1 MMLDIKEK
9 ISIKYSGCLV
19 LNADYSPMRII
30 SWQKALIYYYKS
42 LIGNDYD
49 AIEVIDFYT
58 NEIRTAS
65 NQYIRLPAVIK
76 IKKYINMFGLR
87 VKFSRKNLYARDNFT
102 CQYCGL
108 KKDINHLTYDHVI
121 PKSQWSSL
129 ANPTSWTNIVTA
141 CVSCNFKKKNRTPE
155 QAQMPLLNKPQE
167 PSKHYKYLHNIQLYK
182 FLPSEWQPF
191 IHQ

>member
-1 MMLDIKEK
+1 MMLDTKEK
-9 ISIKYSGCLV
+9 TKYNGCLV

-30 SWQKALIYYYKS
+30 PWQKALVYYYKS
-42 LIGNDYD
+42 LITNDS
-49 AIEVIDFYT
+49 IEVVDFYQHK
-58 NEIRTAS
+58 IYTAS
-65 NQYIRLPAVIK
+65 NQYIKLPAVIK
-76 IKKYINMFGLR
+76 IQKYINVFGLR
-87 VKFSRKNLYARDNFT
+87 VKFSRKNLYTRDDFT

-141 CVSCNFKKKNRTPE
+141 CVSCNFKKRNRTPE
-155 QAQMPLLNKPQE
+155 QAKMPLLNKPQE
-167 PSKHYKYLHNIQLYK
+167 PKKHYKYLHNIQLYK